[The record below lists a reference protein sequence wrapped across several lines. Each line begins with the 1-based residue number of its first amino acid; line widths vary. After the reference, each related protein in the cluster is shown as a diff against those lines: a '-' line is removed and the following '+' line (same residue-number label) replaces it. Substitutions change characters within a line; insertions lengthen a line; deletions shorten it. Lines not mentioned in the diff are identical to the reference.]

1 MIKGFVEKCKLRPP
15 EPRHVE
21 TYCGYDIVYEKGKYV
36 IFQNS
41 LALEWSYS
49 RGNAKDWINIQLR
62 KKRNTQTNNQ
72 VNNQVKER
80 DWIKV

>member
-1 MIKGFVEKCKLRPP
+1 MIKGFVEKPKLRPP

-21 TYCGYDIVYEKGKYV
+21 TYCGYDIVYEKGKYF

-62 KKRNTQTNNQ
+62 KKQPS
-72 VNNQVKER
+72 KER

>member
-1 MIKGFVEKCKLRPP
+1 MIKGFVEKRKLRPP

-21 TYCGYDIVYEKGKYV
+21 TYGGYDIVYEKGKYV

-62 KKRNTQTNNQ
+62 KKQPS
-72 VNNQVKER
+72 KER

>member
-1 MIKGFVEKCKLRPP
+1 MIKGFNIPKRKLRPP

-49 RGNAKDWINIQLR
+49 RGNAKDWINIQL
-62 KKRNTQTNNQ
+62 KKKE
-72 VNNQVKER
+72 VKER
-80 DWIKV
+80 DWLKV